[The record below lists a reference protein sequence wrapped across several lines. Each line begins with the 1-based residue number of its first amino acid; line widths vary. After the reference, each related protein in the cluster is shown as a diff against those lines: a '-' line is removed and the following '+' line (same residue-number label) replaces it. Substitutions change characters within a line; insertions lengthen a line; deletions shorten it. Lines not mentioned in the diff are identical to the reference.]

1 MKRPGYVRGSLILAG
16 KDLRL
21 EWRTLETLSSTAIFS
36 LAVLVVF
43 SFAFG
48 AGAIRQL
55 GADRLVPGVIWTT
68 LTFASVVAM
77 ARSIQLERTNDA
89 LSALFLAPVDRG
101 ALYTGKLLANL
112 VKLTVLQAILLP
124 LTAVLFDYDLIGIA
138 LPLLLVVFVHGLG
151 LTELGTMFA
160 AISSRLGRGEA
171 LLATLLFPAVS
182 PLLIRRRHALAAGRH
197 RVRRA
202 LLLRGPADFRV
213 RARGVSRAVGVSMKK
228 TLDPWLLAL
237 WAVTTV
243 AMPFALWMVMLYAPE
258 ERVMGAAQKI
268 FYFHVASAIT
278 MYAAVAVL
286 LAGGVAYL
294 WTRDLRWDNLSRAA
308 NEAGLVFC
316 GIVLISGPIWAKPAW
331 GTWWTWEARLT
342 TTLVLWLLL
351 AGALMV
357 RSYAESR
364 ELGARLAAVVG
375 VIAALD
381 VYIVKKAVEADS
393 TRKCSRKAAWP
404 SRCARPSA
412 SPC

>member
-68 LTFASVVAM
+68 LTFAAVVAM
-77 ARSIQLERTNDA
+77 ARSLQLERTNDA
-89 LSALFLAPVDRG
+89 LSALLLAPFDRG

-182 PLLIRRRHALAAGRH
+182 PLLISAVKCTAACLAGRGLGDVTH
-197 RVRRA
+197 WLLVAIAFDVLYFFVA
-202 LLLRGPADFRV
+202 LLTFEFVL
-213 RARGVSRAVGVSMKK
+213 
-228 TLDPWLLAL
+228 
-237 WAVTTV
+237 
-243 AMPFALWMVMLYAPE
+243 E
-258 ERVMGAAQKI
+258 E
-268 FYFHVASAIT
+268 
-278 MYAAVAVL
+278 
-286 LAGGVAYL
+286 
-294 WTRDLRWDNLSRAA
+294 
-308 NEAGLVFC
+308 
-316 GIVLISGPIWAKPAW
+316 
-331 GTWWTWEARLT
+331 
-342 TTLVLWLLL
+342 
-351 AGALMV
+351 
-357 RSYAESR
+357 
-364 ELGARLAAVVG
+364 
-375 VIAALD
+375 
-381 VYIVKKAVEADS
+381 
-393 TRKCSRKAAWP
+393 
-404 SRCARPSA
+404 
-412 SPC
+412 